1 LLGDLRDEVWK
12 LRGQGYGTA
21 TRDGSGTMVVELQE
35 QLKEKESQLAAMKCK
50 NENLFSLSIV
60 FVVTLV
66 AGKMLMQ

>member
-1 LLGDLRDEVWK
+1 
-12 LRGQGYGTA
+12 
-21 TRDGSGTMVVELQE
+21 MVVELQE
-35 QLKEKESQLAAMKCK
+35 QLKEKESQLAAMKWK